1 MAHAEGWALMVNAN
15 VEGIADDDGEADC
28 EELPVADAESDAD
41 AEADGDLV
49 LSAER
54 DALA

>member
-15 VEGIADDDGEADC
+15 VEGIADDDCEADC
-28 EELPVADAESDAD
+28 EELPDADAESDAD